1 MAIDLD
7 VLREADLDHQSA
19 IARMAAQV
27 GIRSLTLPSLEDVD
41 KRKNQ
46 LWSTLAFVLIAS
58 LGITGALVLG
68 HEHAPVSRNVMLT
81 SILALSAV
89 FGAYVAEK
97 ERALRRLRKLLLG
110 ERVLTTALTDRV
122 HEIEALLDASRAVNS
137 GHDLDT
143 VLDVILASAVD
154 MLGGSGATVRRA
166 VRDDDGPSLV
176 VTATHGGVDRVGERS
191 SLGEGPAGRA
201 ARIRDALLLT
211 GKGDTESVMAVPMLD
226 GGQLIGVLSVYAPPG
241 RSLSEYDLRAAT
253 VFAEHAAAAVSKADL
268 LDAVKRD
275 AERLE
280 HASLHDGLTGLANRA
295 LLSTRIETAV
305 TAAASD
311 GVPSAVLFCD
321 LDGFKAINDSQGHQ
335 SGDVLLG
342 LFAER
347 LRGCLRNDATAA
359 RIGGDE
365 FAVLVEGLKDAQGAG
380 AVAHRIVRAV
390 QEPFVI
396 DGQLARVGVSVGIA
410 LCGLDGDL
418 SLFDGERGPRVAV
431 DELLRRADTAMY
443 AAKRAGGMTWRTFGQ
458 DHEPEDSGSARLEAA
473 QAAGLV
479 PAARTSREPAPRT

>member
-1 MAIDLD
+1 MAIDLG
-7 VLREADLDHQSA
+7 VLREADLDHQAA

-27 GIRSLTLPSLEDVD
+27 GIRSLSLPSLEDVD

-46 LWSTLAFVLIAS
+46 LWTTLSFVLILS
-58 LGITGALVLG
+58 MGIATALLLG
-68 HEHAPVSRNVMLT
+68 HGHAPVGRGVVLG
-81 SILALSAV
+81 SIGALSLV
-89 FGAYVAEK
+89 FGAYVVEK
-97 ERALRRLRKLLLG
+97 ERALRRLRQLLLG

-122 HEIEALLDASRAVNS
+122 HEIEALLEASRAVNS

-143 VLDVILASAVD
+143 VLDIILASAVD

-166 VRDDDGPSLV
+166 IRDEGVLELV
-176 VTATHGGVDRVGERS
+176 VTATHGDMDRMGDRSGVGD
-191 SLGEGPAGRA
+191 GPAGRA

-226 GGQLIGVLSVYAPPG
+226 RGELIGVLSVYAPPG

-295 LLSTRIETAV
+295 LLSSRMEAATANPKPDAPG
-305 TAAASD
+305 T
-311 GVPSAVLFCD
+311 AVLFCD
-321 LDGFKAINDSQGHQ
+321 LDGFKTINDEQGHQ
-335 SGDVLLG
+335 AGDVLLT

-347 LRGCLRNDATAA
+347 LRGCLRDDSTAA

-365 FAVLVEGLKDAQGAG
+365 FAVLVEGLKDEQAASS
-380 AVAHRIVRAV
+380 VAHRIVRAA

-396 DGQLARVGVSVGIA
+396 DGQLARVGVSVGISLTGFHDDA
-410 LCGLDGDL
+410 DPLDPDR
-418 SLFDGERGPRVAV
+418 SPRAGV
-431 DELLRRADTAMY
+431 DELLRRADIAMY
-443 AAKRAGGMTWRTFGQ
+443 AAKHAGGMTWRTYGR
-458 DHEPEDSGSARLEAA
+458 DCTPAGGGRVPPPRDERESA
-473 QAAGLV
+473 AAG
-479 PAARTSREPAPRT
+479 